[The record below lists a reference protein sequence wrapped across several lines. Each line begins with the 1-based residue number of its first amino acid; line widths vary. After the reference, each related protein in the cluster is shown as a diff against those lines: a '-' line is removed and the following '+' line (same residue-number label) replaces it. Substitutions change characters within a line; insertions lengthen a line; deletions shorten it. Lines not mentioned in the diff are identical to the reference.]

1 MGALFVSVSFLVGCA
16 ADQPDGSGSDQPTIE
31 SAAVVCETLQEI
43 NEVWFRTPSGDESPD
58 DFVAAFRNLSARL
71 AGEVS
76 TWSGEADASIRSAAE
91 LVSQDLSVINAFNA
105 DAPDNV
111 EESNKF
117 IETLD
122 SFEEGIGSALS
133 LCRES
138 GALESSETGS
148 AGAANPIRFE
158 LTETVEVEALTSS
171 QTSLWHLQRVPGGR
185 FIMSDTPD
193 FEDVMYIRYFDSET
207 LAPLDNVMYDFNDRR
222 FKQFSPDG
230 LTFSFSKNGCGL
242 VDVRT
247 EKEAFFAGDGCFSSF
262 SSDGTRFYMADNSG
276 RPGSIRVISVET
288 FQELDSILVTEGP
301 GNIYATSG
309 LIFTN
314 LRPSGDTGEA
324 GGTLVLDEVS
334 GEVLFE
340 LPFPVEKIEASSD
353 PHRFFLTSRDPSK
366 LSMLDTQKLEVT
378 ELVQLPNIPDYTAV
392 SPDGNLVAISNFGS

>member
-171 QTSLWHLQRVPGGR
+171 QTSLWHLQRGSGGR
-185 FIMSDTPD
+185 FIMSDISDEAAAGTELSNH
-193 FEDVMYIRYFDSET
+193 FR
-207 LAPLDNVMYDFNDRR
+207 LA
-222 FKQFSPDG
+222 
-230 LTFSFSKNGCGL
+230 
-242 VDVRT
+242 DVRRNVRT
-247 EKEAFFAGDGCFSSF
+247 Q
-262 SSDGTRFYMADNSG
+262 SG
-276 RPGSIRVISVET
+276 QTGIS
-288 FQELDSILVTEGP
+288 
-301 GNIYATSG
+301 
-309 LIFTN
+309 
-314 LRPSGDTGEA
+314 
-324 GGTLVLDEVS
+324 
-334 GEVLFE
+334 
-340 LPFPVEKIEASSD
+340 
-353 PHRFFLTSRDPSK
+353 
-366 LSMLDTQKLEVT
+366 
-378 ELVQLPNIPDYTAV
+378 
-392 SPDGNLVAISNFGS
+392 